1 MVAPL
6 IPERVVELVEA
17 VRVSAVHGER
27 ALEWKRALD
36 LSRRPRRAQVARQ
49 LIGFSNRMP
58 EDAARWFGGQACLL
72 IGIEPGK
79 VSGMPNAD
87 PAVIDERLRPYT
99 GGALRFSAQ
108 HVLAA
113 DGVVLALI
121 VDRPRQRDRPYRLV
135 TKRVVVECCKASH

>member
-49 LIGFSNRMP
+49 LIGFANRMP
-58 EDAARWFGGQACLL
+58 EDAANGSAVRLACLSGL
-72 IGIEPGK
+72 SPARYPGCRTQIQLSSTSD
-79 VSGMPNAD
+79 SGLTRAGRCGSVHSTCSPQTASFLPWLSTDHVNG
-87 PAVIDERLRPYT
+87 T
-99 GGALRFSAQ
+99 GLT
-108 HVLAA
+108 
-113 DGVVLALI
+113 D
-121 VDRPRQRDRPYRLV
+121 
-135 TKRVVVECCKASH
+135 

>member
-49 LIGFSNRMP
+49 LIGFANRMP

-87 PAVIDERLRPYT
+87 PAVIDERSGLTRAGRCGSVHSTCSPQTASFLPWLSTDHVNGT
-99 GGALRFSAQ
+99 GLT
-108 HVLAA
+108 
-113 DGVVLALI
+113 D
-121 VDRPRQRDRPYRLV
+121 
-135 TKRVVVECCKASH
+135 